1 MHKVPVRKAVKEL
14 VIAWFIA
21 VLLTVSVLLLLQ
33 YGLTPI
39 VSIINSWP
47 TQP

>member
-39 VSIINSWP
+39 VSIINS
-47 TQP
+47 